1 MRARPTPLVSCIMP
15 TRNRRRFVGQAVR
28 YFLRQ
33 DYPARELVVV
43 DDGDD
48 SVADLLPPDDPRIR
62 YHRARRRL
70 PLGAKRNL
78 ACELARGA
86 LVAHW
91 DDDDWMAPD
100 RLSRQV
106 EALLAAG
113 ADACGHRHLLHYH
126 LAAGEAW
133 LYRYP
138 DAGRPWLVGGTLL
151 YRREAWEAHRF
162 PPLEVGED
170 TGFVRRLPP
179 ERLCALEGPPCY
191 VAVIHGANSSAKNLR
206 DRHWERRPLAEVG
219 RLLGEDRAFYTA
231 LRGGG
236 APRPVRAAA
245 TPAPV
250 PEAPAAPAGEPP
262 LVSCI
267 MPTADRRPFVAR
279 AIEYFLRQDYP
290 NTELV
295 IVDDGADAVAD
306 LAARDPRIT
315 YLRAPRGT
323 SIGAKRNAGCQAA
336 RGEIVACW
344 DDDDWHAPDRL
355 SYQAAPLLAGRA
367 DATALEGTVL
377 VEHPAGRFWACSARV
392 RDTMF
397 FYGVV
402 GGTVVFHRRSLERAR
417 FPDASLA
424 EDAGFLRALLRR
436 GARLE
441 KLPNAGRFLYVRHG
455 RNSWRFP
462 EGRFVD
468 AAGWR
473 EVEPPAW
480 LPAEDR
486 AFYGRPAPAAVEAA

>member
-1 MRARPTPLVSCIMP
+1 MRSGPSPLVSCIMP

-28 YFLRQ
+28 CFLRQ
-33 DYPARELVVV
+33 DYAARELVVL
-43 DDGDD
+43 DDADD
-48 SVADLLPPDDPRIR
+48 PVADLLPAGDERIR
-62 YHRARRRL
+62 YHHVGGRL

-91 DDDDWMAPD
+91 DDDDWHAPH
-100 RLSRQV
+100 RLTRQV
-106 EALLAAG
+106 EALLASG
-113 ADACGHRHLLHYH
+113 ADACGLRHLLHYH

-133 LYRYP
+133 LYRYD
-138 DAGRPWLVGGTLL
+138 DARPWLVGGTLL

-162 PPLEVGED
+162 PAVEVGED

-179 ERLCALEGPPCY
+179 AALHAIDDPSLY
-191 VAVIHGANSSAKNLR
+191 LAVIHGANSSAKNLR
-206 DRHWERRPLAEVG
+206 DRHWERRPLAEVDA
-219 RLLGEDRAFYTA
+219 LLGEDRAFYVG
-231 LRGGG
+231 LRGGARPARRPA
-236 APRPVRAAA
+236 APP
-245 TPAPV
+245 PV
-250 PEAPAAPAGEPP
+250 PAPAAPEAPP
-262 LVSCI
+262 PGGPALVSCV

-290 NTELV
+290 RTELV
-295 IVDDGADAVAD
+295 IVDDGADAVGD

-315 YLRAPRGT
+315 YLRVPPGT
-323 SIGAKRNAGCQAA
+323 SIGAKRNAGCRAA

-344 DDDDWHAPDRL
+344 DDDDWHGPDRL
-355 SYQAAPLLAGRA
+355 SYQAAPLLEGRA
-367 DATALEGTVL
+367 DATALEGTAM
-377 VEHPAGRFWACSARV
+377 VEYPAGRFWTCSARV

-397 FYGVV
+397 FHGVV
-402 GGTVVFHRRSLERAR
+402 GGTVVFHRRALERAR

-424 EDAGFLRALLRR
+424 EDAGFLRALLAR
-436 GARLE
+436 GARVA

-468 AAGWR
+468 ETGWS
-473 EVEPPAW
+473 EVDPPEW

-486 AFYGRPAPAAVEAA
+486 AFYLRAAAAETEAA